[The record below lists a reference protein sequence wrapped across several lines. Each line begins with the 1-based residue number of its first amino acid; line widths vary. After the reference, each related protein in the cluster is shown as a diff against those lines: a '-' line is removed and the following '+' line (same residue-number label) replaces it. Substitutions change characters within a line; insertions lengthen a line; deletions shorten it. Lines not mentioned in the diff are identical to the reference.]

1 LNATARIIGVHPVD
15 APEPCHL
22 CEVVFDGDAGD
33 VDFGQFTQ
41 PLAGRDQ
48 SYWQVP
54 WDERLLSSAETSR
67 SYVFFF
73 HYLDFSQPMQSP
85 FGPLF
90 LPKPSPRPE
99 RLSFVTYE
107 SP

>member
-1 LNATARIIGVHPVD
+1 MSVTARIVGVHPVD
-15 APEPCHL
+15 AADPCHL
-22 CEVVFDGDAGD
+22 CEVVFNGEAGD

-41 PLAGRDQ
+41 RLAGRDQ

-54 WDERLLSSAETSR
+54 YDERLLSSSEACR

-73 HYLDFSQPMQSP
+73 HYLDFSRPMESP
-85 FGPLF
+85 YGPLP